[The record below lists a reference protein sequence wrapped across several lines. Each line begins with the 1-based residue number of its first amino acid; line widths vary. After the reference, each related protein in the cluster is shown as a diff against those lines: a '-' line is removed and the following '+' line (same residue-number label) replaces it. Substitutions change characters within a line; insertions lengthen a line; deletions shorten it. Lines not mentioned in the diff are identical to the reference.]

1 MNKKL
6 VKRISS
12 IVLAITVGITPI
24 VFTNSASAA
33 VNIQDLAHQVNI
45 PVNKTWTIKLSK
57 KLHPNLVG
65 NLSYYVKVYSSTEG
79 YLNVGLSYNDSNKA
93 ITITPPT
100 GGYRTSTTYSIIV
113 RDELID
119 NESKYIEAPAVKEF
133 STVASNDNVSGLGI
147 MTPYSVGTTLDSFV
161 NTQYNSSPKIVRA
174 IYGESANVEKTD
186 ISQYMDPNRF
196 KNDKYGIYMFMSL
209 NFEDGIDVNTIK
221 NLLAGKGKLA
231 GLEQTLY
238 NACQLNN
245 VNQAYVV
252 AHALLETGNG
262 TSQLATNAFYTK
274 ADGTKVQ
281 VYNFFG
287 IGAYDSDPLKYG
299 TEYAYNMGWTT
310 PEKAMAGGIAW
321 IAGQYIN
328 SSYKQNTL
336 YKMRW
341 NILYTPH
348 QYATDVAWA
357 YKQISNIK
365 TIMDKCPNATPEF
378 FIPTYN

>member
-1 MNKKL
+1 MNNKL

-12 IVLAITVGITPI
+12 ILLAITVGITPI

-45 PVNKTWTIKLSK
+45 PVNKIWTIKLSK
-57 KLHPNLVG
+57 KMHPNLVS
-65 NLSYYVKVYSSTEG
+65 NLKYYVKVYSPTEG
-79 YLNVGLSYNDSNKA
+79 YISVGLSYNDSNKA
-93 ITITPPT
+93 ITITPPS
-100 GGYRTSTTYSIIV
+100 GGYKTSTTYSIIV
-113 RDELID
+113 RDDLLD
-119 NESKYIEAPAVKEF
+119 NESKYIEAPSVKEF
-133 STVASNDNVSGLGI
+133 STVTSSDNVLGLGK
-147 MTPYSVGTTLDSFV
+147 MTPYSTKTTLDSFV
-161 NTQYNSSPKIVRA
+161 QTQYNSSPKIVRA

-221 NLLAGKGKLA
+221 SLLDGKGKLS
-231 GLEQTLY
+231 GLERTVY
-238 NACQLNN
+238 DACYANN

-262 TSQLATNAFYTK
+262 SSELATKAFYTK

-310 PEKAMAGGIAW
+310 PEKAMTGGIAW
-321 IAGQYIN
+321 ISGQYIN
-328 SSYKQNTL
+328 SKYQQNTL

-341 NILYTPH
+341 NVDYPYH

-357 YKQISNIK
+357 YKQIKNIK
-365 TIMDKCPNATPEF
+365 TIIDKCPNATPEF
-378 FIPTYN
+378 LIPVYN